1 MIRVLNSR
9 SIGIEKGTSGRIIMR
24 SIVRLLGLVS
34 IAAVIAGGCA
44 PQTEV
49 VKLYDDPA
57 RASKTYKRLLVV
69 SISSDH
75 SQQQHFENEIVLRLR
90 REQVDAIPSHTHL
103 DASDGLLQNDID
115 RVSEAAGADG
125 ILVTH
130 IASVDTSV
138 DMREGR
144 VDIESTCRGGD
155 PVDYFL
161 YDHKVIREPDSVKVA
176 HTVIVITN
184 MYDAAS
190 QDRVW
195 TIQSTCFE
203 KESMSAAMLDEA
215 NAIVRQ
221 LLIDE
226 LI

>member
-1 MIRVLNSR
+1 
-9 SIGIEKGTSGRIIMR
+9 MR
-24 SIVRLLGLVS
+24 SVVRMLGLVS
-34 IAAVIAGGCA
+34 IAATIAGGCA

-69 SISSDH
+69 DISSDH
-75 SQQQHFENEIVLRLR
+75 SQQQRFENEIVLKLR
-90 REQVDAIPSHTHL
+90 QEQVDAIPSHTHL
-103 DASDGLLQNDID
+103 DASDGLLQDEIN
-115 RVSEAAGADG
+115 RVGEAVGADG

-130 IASVDTSV
+130 ITSVDTSIDIV
-138 DMREGR
+138 EGR
-144 VDIESTCRGGD
+144 DEIESTCRGGD

-161 YDHKVIREPDSVKVA
+161 YDHKVIREPDSVKLA

-184 MYDAAS
+184 LYDAGS

-203 KESMSAAMLDEA
+203 KTSMSTALLDEA

-221 LLIDE
+221 LRIDQLI
-226 LI
+226 

>member
-1 MIRVLNSR
+1 M
-9 SIGIEKGTSGRIIMR
+9 
-24 SIVRLLGLVS
+24 LGLVS
-34 IAAVIAGGCA
+34 IAATMAGGCA
-44 PQTEV
+44 PQTEI

-57 RASKTYKRLLVV
+57 RATKTYTRLLVV
-69 SISSDH
+69 DVSSDH
-75 SQQQHFENEIVLRLR
+75 SQQQRFENEIVLSLR

-103 DASDGLLQNDID
+103 DASDGLLQDDIN
-115 RVSEAAGADG
+115 RVGEAVGADG

-130 IASVDTSV
+130 IVSVDTRV
-138 DMREGR
+138 DVVEGR
-144 VDIESTCRGGD
+144 DEIVSTCRGGD

-161 YDHKVIREPDSVKVA
+161 YDHEVIREPGSVKMA

-184 MYDAAS
+184 LYDAGS

-203 KESMSAAMLDEA
+203 KTSMSSVLLDEA

-221 LLIDE
+221 LLIDQ

>member
-1 MIRVLNSR
+1 MRRVV
-9 SIGIEKGTSGRIIMR
+9 RI
-24 SIVRLLGLVS
+24 LGLVL
-34 IAAVIAGGCA
+34 IAVTIAGGCA

-69 SISSDH
+69 DVSSDH
-75 SQQQHFENEIVLRLR
+75 SQQQRFENEIVLRLR
-90 REQVDAIPSHTHL
+90 REQVDAISSHTHI
-103 DASDGLLQNDID
+103 DTSNGLLQDDIN
-115 RVSEAAGADG
+115 RVGAAVGADG

-130 IASVDTSV
+130 IVSVDTSI
-138 DMREGR
+138 DMVEGR
-144 VDIESTCRGGD
+144 DEIESTCRGGD

-161 YDHKVIREPDSVKVA
+161 YDHKVIREPDSVKLA

-184 MYDAAS
+184 LYDAVS

-203 KESMSAAMLDEA
+203 KASMPAVLLDEA

-221 LLIDE
+221 LHIDQLI
-226 LI
+226 

>member
-1 MIRVLNSR
+1 ML
-9 SIGIEKGTSGRIIMR
+9 
-24 SIVRLLGLVS
+24 SIVRMLGLVS
-34 IAAVIAGGCA
+34 IAATIAGGCA

-69 SISSDH
+69 DISSDH
-75 SQQQHFENEIVLRLR
+75 SQQQRFETEIVLRLR

-103 DASDGLLQNDID
+103 DTSGGLLQDDIN
-115 RVSEAAGADG
+115 RVGEAVGADG

-130 IASVDTSV
+130 IASVDTSI
-138 DMREGR
+138 DMEEGR
-144 VDIESTCRGGD
+144 TEIESTCRGGD

-161 YDHKVIREPDSVKVA
+161 YDHKVIREPDSVKLA

-184 MYDAAS
+184 MYDAVS
-190 QDRVW
+190 QDRLW

-203 KESMSAAMLDEA
+203 KTSMSAVLVDEA

-221 LLIDE
+221 LRIDQLI
-226 LI
+226 